1 MPRSEAQRLQ
11 DMREACE
18 RIAGFLR
25 GMDFD
30 AFQADQR
37 TMRAVLYDLVVLGE
51 AAKGVSP
58 ETRERFPDIRWKA
71 VAGMKD
77 IATHQDHR
85 DHARAGVG
93 DSLGARAGV
102 ASFA

>member
-11 DMREACE
+11 DMLEACE

-58 ETRERFPDIRWKA
+58 ETRERFPDIR
-71 VAGMKD
+71 
-77 IATHQDHR
+77 
-85 DHARAGVG
+85 
-93 DSLGARAGV
+93 
-102 ASFA
+102 

>member
-11 DMREACE
+11 DMLEACE

-37 TMRAVLYDLVVLGE
+37 TMRAVPGQLVM
-51 AAKGVSP
+51 P
-58 ETRERFPDIRWKA
+58 MIR
-71 VAGMKD
+71 M
-77 IATHQDHR
+77 IIQ
-85 DHARAGVG
+85 
-93 DSLGARAGV
+93 
-102 ASFA
+102 